1 MEWDELLALKMR
13 QYFLPSDDK
22 SHGLLQEHKNCTKKI
37 SVIKGFLPNLNYI
50 TSYAFVNRVGGHF
63 QIKIQLTNKNG
74 TSGLQKIL

>member
-1 MEWDELLALKMR
+1 MVCYVNTKTAQKNISYFR
-13 QYFLPSDDK
+13 PNQYVL
-22 SHGLLQEHKNCTKKI
+22 
-37 SVIKGFLPNLNYI
+37 KGFLPNLNYI